1 MQAPARPF
9 IAGGPLPY
17 PLVPP
22 APVQE
27 RQQGPRGSYKISS
40 EAPDF
45 DCPVCLNTINTP
57 ENKIMT
63 SCNHAFCGDCIS
75 HLQSLAQENACIKCP
90 MCRLYLKRPKVPLAK
105 IPLAKIRRELL
116 VRARR
121 TPLVTQRVPLVRI
134 RTLHP
139 HRLPLLYYIFHVS
152 L

>member
-1 MQAPARPF
+1 MQAPALPF

-27 RQQGPRGSYKISS
+27 RQRGPRGSYKISP

-45 DCPVCLNTINTP
+45 DCPVCLNAINIP

-63 SCNHAFCGDCIS
+63 SCNHAFCGACIS

-90 MCRLYLKRPKVPLAK
+90 MCRLYLSRPKPPDVPFEKFHWRKFADSLYNK
-105 IPLAKIRRELL
+105 ISWLRTFNFKFKMHPTASPVICALLKIL
-116 VRARR
+116 
-121 TPLVTQRVPLVRI
+121 
-134 RTLHP
+134 
-139 HRLPLLYYIFHVS
+139 
-152 L
+152 